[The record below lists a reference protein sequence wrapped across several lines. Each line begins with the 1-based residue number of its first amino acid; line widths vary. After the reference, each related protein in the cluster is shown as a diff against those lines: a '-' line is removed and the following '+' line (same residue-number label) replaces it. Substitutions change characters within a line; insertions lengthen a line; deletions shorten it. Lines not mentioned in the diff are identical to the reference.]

1 MSYSLHCRNHLPDYA
16 YEVFSMTL
24 KMTINRRSLL
34 FAAANVAA
42 GTMVA
47 SCTPGSPAQKA
58 SERYHPTYFTDKE
71 WDFINAAVDR
81 LIPSGGQGP
90 GGVEAG
96 VPEFIDRQLELP
108 YGHGAYS
115 YMQGPFL
122 ENVPAQFG
130 YQLRHSP
137 RELYRAAISLISDT
151 CQVRWHS
158 AFSKLTPTV
167 QDDLLKQME
176 SGKSGIAGPIPG
188 AFFALLLENTKEGY
202 FADPLYGGNR
212 DMGAWKMI
220 GFPGA
225 RADFTDWINRAGTP
239 YPFGPVSVNGARRT

>member
-1 MSYSLHCRNHLPDYA
+1 
-16 YEVFSMTL
+16 MTL
-24 KMTINRRSLL
+24 KSTIDRRSLL
-34 FAAANVAA
+34 FAAASVAA
-42 GTMVA
+42 GTMVS
-47 SCTPGSPAQKA
+47 SCTPGSAQKA
-58 SERYHPTYFTDKE
+58 TERYHPTYFTDKE
-71 WDFINAAVDR
+71 WEFINAAVGR

-108 YGHGAYS
+108 YGHGAHS
-115 YMQGPFL
+115 YMHGPFL
-122 ENVPAQFG
+122 ENTPAQLG
-130 YQLRHSP
+130 YQLRYSP
-137 RELYRAAISLISDT
+137 RELYRAAIALVNNT
-151 CQVRWHS
+151 CQLRWNL
-158 AFSKLTPTV
+158 AFSKLTDSM

-176 SGKSGIAGPIPG
+176 DGKSGIAGAIPG